1 MSTLSHIL
9 HQFLK
14 LSTSVNQYVTT
25 YYGDLQFSTT
35 KRIRRFYIKIKDILL
50 LSLRIFHRNHP
61 LSRERGNKI
70 NYYTMIFNV
79 LVMPILYGR
88 NE

>member
-1 MSTLSHIL
+1 MLTFSHIL

-14 LSTSVNQYVTT
+14 LSTSVNQYVTI
-25 YYGDLQFSTT
+25 YYGDLQFSAT

-50 LSLRIFHRNHP
+50 FSLRVIHRNHSLP
-61 LSRERGNKI
+61 RNRGNKI
-70 NYYTMIFNV
+70 NYYMIFNV